1 MVRVPFVCSTP
12 TTTSMEMYNYLT
24 EKGRKLKDLPIQSR
38 SFDKQ
43 IIGLIEKIFE
53 NQKIDQK

>member
-1 MVRVPFVCSTP
+1 
-12 TTTSMEMYNYLT
+12 MEMYNYLT

-38 SFDKQ
+38 HFDKQ